1 VHRTSKLPLS
11 PKPAQLRISGEG
23 RSPHKFPKHQRLRSP
38 SHVSEFENN
47 SVYCRATGK
56 CCCARSETE
65 SQVCPVNAWLVRL
78 FPPGTAQR
86 TDQVQEVGLST
97 LEERLVKTTGGRPSY
112 LAWETVSDV
121 RRTSCQPGPFREANV
136 NFSFAVKSAPRIIPA
151 RDSAPTLGGD
161 LSPHCGGSL
170 VQQPR
175 DLPDRLRDIPPAS
188 PLNHPE
194 ESQVFFDESLASG
207 RNGRHQLRS
216 RLLPIPYLL
225 SRVRSHAAPGILSD
239 WTILLHA
246 FLIRM
251 FTHVGWPKVA
261 MKRRTWPC

>member
-1 VHRTSKLPLS
+1 VPSPVDLQPVHRTSKLPLS

-23 RSPHKFPKHQRLRSP
+23 RSPHKFLKHQRLRSP
-38 SHVSEFENN
+38 SHVSEFENT

-97 LEERLVKTTGGRPSY
+97 LEERLVKTTGGCPSY

-136 NFSFAVKSAPRIIPA
+136 NFSFAVKSAP
-151 RDSAPTLGGD
+151 T
-161 LSPHCGGSL
+161 
-170 VQQPR
+170 
-175 DLPDRLRDIPPAS
+175 
-188 PLNHPE
+188 NHPCPRFRTNPWE
-194 ESQVFFDESLASG
+194 VISALTAGVAWFNNRVTFQIDCGTIPRIALEPSRGIASV
-207 RNGRHQLRS
+207 L
-216 RLLPIPYLL
+216 
-225 SRVRSHAAPGILSD
+225 
-239 WTILLHA
+239 
-246 FLIRM
+246 
-251 FTHVGWPKVA
+251 
-261 MKRRTWPC
+261 